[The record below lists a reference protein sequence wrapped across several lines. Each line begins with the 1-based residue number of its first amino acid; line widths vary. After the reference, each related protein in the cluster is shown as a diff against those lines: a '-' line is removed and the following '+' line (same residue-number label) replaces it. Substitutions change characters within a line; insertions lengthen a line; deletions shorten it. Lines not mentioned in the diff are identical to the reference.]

1 MGTGNAKAPS
11 EFSTNLPKDPDM
23 NAKIRFLAVS
33 ALALLGTSA
42 FAVEGEQPSTWM
54 TPSTQSRVEVKAAAL
69 QFHEGSGTVV
79 AASSGDVKRAQVV
92 AEAREAIRL
101 GLIPTY
107 DGYSREATAAE
118 QEQIRQAGLRAVRTL
133 IAGK

>member
-1 MGTGNAKAPS
+1 
-11 EFSTNLPKDPDM
+11 M
-23 NAKIRFLAVS
+23 NAKIRFLAAS

-54 TPSTQSRVEVKAAAL
+54 TPSTQSRFEVAAQTNAAVKADAL
-69 QFHEGSGTVV
+69 QSHEGSGTV
-79 AASSGDVKRAQVV
+79 AAVSAGAVKRVQVV
-92 AEAREAIRL
+92 AEAREAMRL

-118 QEQIRQAGLRAVRTL
+118 QEQIRQAGLRAVQVT
-133 IAGK
+133 IAAK